1 MNQLSE
7 ALNQQGMAHF
17 DGDFEK
23 AKKFFALAIAQQPFD
38 AKYYHNHGRK
48 NLSTDRFA
56 DALADFSTVMRLNA
70 NDDDSCHYL
79 GVAYFFLGMYDLA
92 IEAFMESIRLMIRNH
107 VNLIPPTVDWAWM
120 AYMRKGD
127 PKSAAALLEKYI
139 YPEIP
144 CGADDLDYKMR
155 ALLYMGALTVEDF
168 IKWIPQDDVDG
179 ITCWYGIANYYHYVH
194 PDAARYR
201 EALER
206 TLAFKTVHNAFAYK
220 LAAQEFAALA
230 GDDQKTTGGKKPMDA
245 RVMELEAYLKQN
257 PTEHKKWFELGQL
270 YFDDEFEKARDCFS
284 MAIAQEPFN
293 VEYRFNRGRKC
304 LSLDKFEEALADFAW
319 SVRLDSDDGFKWHY
333 LANAHFFLG
342 MYEQAIEGYQR
353 AIECHTK
360 NGRELVPPAIDWI
373 WMAMQ
378 RMGKPEEAKAFLLAH
393 TYPEIPVEES
403 DLDYK
408 NRILLYAG
416 LKSMDEYMQNDIHY
430 DDALDA
436 ITELYGIVN
445 YYKWVEPNR
454 EKAIAFNDQV
464 LAYKEAHACFAY
476 KLALKDRA
484 KGMA

>member
-1 MNQLSE
+1 
-7 ALNQQGMAHF
+7 
-17 DGDFEK
+17 
-23 AKKFFALAIAQQPFD
+23 
-38 AKYYHNHGRK
+38 
-48 NLSTDRFA
+48 
-56 DALADFSTVMRLNA
+56 MRLNA

-107 VNLIPPTVDWAWM
+107 VDLIPPTVDWAWM

-220 LAAQEFAALA
+220 LAAQEYAHLT

-257 PTEHKKWFELGQL
+257 PIDHKKWFELGQL

-293 VEYRFNRGRKC
+293 VEYRFNRGRKY
-304 LSLDKFEEALADFAW
+304 LSICRFEEALADFVTAL
-319 SVRLDSDDGFKWHY
+319 RIDRSDGQYWHY
-333 LANAHFFLG
+333 LGVALYYLGRYDEAAEYFSDALKMNRKFGVDCVWPEVDWMWMSYMRAGKREEAAACLSQVEDDWYSSEGDMAYKKRVRLYKGLSSIDAYMRQINRADKLDEMTDLYGAANYYRFIDPNAEKAEALLD
-342 MYEQAIEGYQR
+342 EIIAIEVY
-353 AIECHTK
+353 H
-360 NGRELVPPAIDWI
+360 NGFA
-373 WMAMQ
+373 WMCANFDK
-378 RMGKPEEAKAFLLAH
+378 RGA
-393 TYPEIPVEES
+393 
-403 DLDYK
+403 
-408 NRILLYAG
+408 
-416 LKSMDEYMQNDIHY
+416 
-430 DDALDA
+430 
-436 ITELYGIVN
+436 
-445 YYKWVEPNR
+445 
-454 EKAIAFNDQV
+454 
-464 LAYKEAHACFAY
+464 
-476 KLALKDRA
+476 
-484 KGMA
+484 